1 MSSSKGFL
9 TTQQF
14 AQKAGVSASTVSK
27 WIRMEKIK
35 GEKKGGKWFI
45 PEAEISNIS
54 ATSPQ
59 KDISEK
65 VPAAPQNKRDV
76 AARSTTPKA
85 GAKSYSIREFSDLTY
100 LTEYGV
106 EKWLK
111 EGRLT
116 PAADGAGRLRV
127 DASNLDHPAVK
138 RLVR

>member
-1 MSSSKGFL
+1 MSSSEGFL

-14 AQKAGVSASTVSK
+14 AKKAGVSASTVSK

-35 GEKKGGKWFI
+35 GEKKGGKWVI
-45 PEAEISNIS
+45 PETEISNIS

-59 KDISEK
+59 KDVSEK
-65 VPAAPQNKRDV
+65 VPAAPQKKG
-76 AARSTTPKA
+76 AA
-85 GAKSYSIREFSDLTY
+85 GAKSYSIREFSELTY

-116 PAADGAGRLRV
+116 PAPAADGAGRLRV
-127 DASNLDHPAVK
+127 DASNLDHPTVK